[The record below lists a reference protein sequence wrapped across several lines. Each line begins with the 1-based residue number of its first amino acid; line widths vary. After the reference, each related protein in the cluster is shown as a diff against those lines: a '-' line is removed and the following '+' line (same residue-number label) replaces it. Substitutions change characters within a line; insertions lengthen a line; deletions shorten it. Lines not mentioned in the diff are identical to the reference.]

1 MLDAP
6 AVRVQRRGLAE
17 RPQRVPPR
25 AARAASR
32 RDVGGARGRE
42 RAVDELRRERG
53 EVRA

>member
-17 RPQRVPPR
+17 RVPPR
-25 AARAASR
+25 VASR